1 MILNYGIACLNNH
14 QEPILD
20 DLNKTFEING
30 LLEIDGIIQDQSL
43 QDQSF
48 VKATLMDF
56 EGEVLCCLSCV
67 LNNGKIKD
75 FIIISPL

>member
-1 MILNYGIACLNNH
+1 MILNYGIACLNNQ
-14 QEPILD
+14 QEPIID
-20 DLNKTFEING
+20 DLNKTFEIKG
-30 LLEIDGIIQDQSL
+30 SLEIDGII

-56 EGEVLCCLSCV
+56 EGEALCCLSCV
-67 LNNGKIKD
+67 LDNGKIKD